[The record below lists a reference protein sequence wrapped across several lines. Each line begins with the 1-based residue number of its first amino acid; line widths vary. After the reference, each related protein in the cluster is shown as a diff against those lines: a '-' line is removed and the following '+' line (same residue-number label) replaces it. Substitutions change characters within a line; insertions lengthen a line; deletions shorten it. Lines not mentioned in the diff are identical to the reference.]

1 MSRPFA
7 LHELIIPVTIPDEE
21 KKSTYI
27 FIFTMPCGVSKSFM
41 KVLKTF
47 IKPFEAPQKS
57 MKIKILVDD

>member
-21 KKSTYI
+21 KKLTYI

-41 KVLKTF
+41 KVLKT
-47 IKPFEAPQKS
+47 
-57 MKIKILVDD
+57 L